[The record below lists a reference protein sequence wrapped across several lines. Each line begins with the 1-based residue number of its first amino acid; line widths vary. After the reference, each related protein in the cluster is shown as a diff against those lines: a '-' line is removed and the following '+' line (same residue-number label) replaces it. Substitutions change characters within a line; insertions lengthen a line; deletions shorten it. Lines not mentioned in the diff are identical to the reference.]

1 MCFTIQLKTTTKKA
15 ETRFKAKV
23 DNPLQFLESDAIS
36 GFAHLK
42 TPIILDKSAEII
54 STNYS
59 WGFIP
64 SWAKDESIRKNTL
77 NARIETVGEK
87 PSFKNS
93 LNNRCLILATAFYE
107 WHWNDPKGKSKDKY
121 QINCQDEEI
130 FAFAGLYNHWVK
142 PQTGETIFTYTML
155 TTEAN
160 ELMQYIHNTK
170 QRMPIVL
177 NRNDEG
183 AWLDPSNAIQDF
195 AFPYQANL
203 VGFPISKAHDNST
216 ETLF

>member
-1 MCFTIQLKTTTKKA
+1 MCFTIQLKTTVKKA

-36 GFAHLK
+36 GFSHLN
-42 TPIILDKSAEII
+42 TPIIVNKTPEII

-59 WGFIP
+59 WGLIP
-64 SWAKDESIRKNTL
+64 AWANDDNIRKNTL

-87 PSFKNS
+87 SSFRNS

-121 QINCQDEEI
+121 QVYSQEEEI
-130 FAFAGLYNHWVK
+130 FAFAGLYNHWVQ
-142 PQTGETIFTYTML
+142 PQTGKTIATYTML

-170 QRMPIVL
+170 QRMPVVL
-177 NRNDEG
+177 NRKDEN
-183 AWLDPSNAIQDF
+183 AWLDSSNAIHDF

-203 VGFPISKAHDNST
+203 VGFPIPKPQSNNTA
-216 ETLF
+216 TLF